1 MVPSDEASDA
11 GLKATAIDTPY
22 DRLCKICGQPIHP
35 RAAGR
40 LAAHTDGQGGVRSR
54 EHAAAPQRREPPL
67 AEEET
72 RGSTS
77 MTNQISKKFAASC
90 VAEWSGTTGYPTT
103 REGLLCLIDTFY
115 KVSKSESHARQI
127 VEDLQ
132 ADSIYCPR
140 PAEIRRVA
148 ISIQPDSNENHRL
161 LEVRQHRLSRWSDPS
176 TAT

>member
-1 MVPSDEASDA
+1 
-11 GLKATAIDTPY
+11 
-22 DRLCKICGQPIHP
+22 
-35 RAAGR
+35 
-40 LAAHTDGQGGVRSR
+40 
-54 EHAAAPQRREPPL
+54 
-67 AEEET
+67 
-72 RGSTS
+72 

-148 ISIQPDSNENHRL
+148 TSIQPAATTKTIGCSKCDNTGFRDAPPVNGYLMVKPCECRANH
-161 LEVRQHRLSRWSDPS
+161 
-176 TAT
+176 

>member
-1 MVPSDEASDA
+1 
-11 GLKATAIDTPY
+11 
-22 DRLCKICGQPIHP
+22 
-35 RAAGR
+35 
-40 LAAHTDGQGGVRSR
+40 
-54 EHAAAPQRREPPL
+54 
-67 AEEET
+67 
-72 RGSTS
+72 

-140 PAEIRRVA
+140 PRKFVEWRSPFNQQQQRK
-148 ISIQPDSNENHRL
+148 P
-161 LEVRQHRLSRWSDPS
+161 
-176 TAT
+176 